1 MSTGPRYITLLGALA
16 SLLGAVYAAPYSFF
30 TLGDWG
36 GAMLGGQDKQNVY
49 AVAGAMAKLASTAP
63 PQFILNSGD
72 NFYWCGIQNTSDP
85 QIQVDYVLPYADPA
99 IANLPWY
106 SVLG

>member
-1 MSTGPRYITLLGALA
+1 MASTGCRTLVGVLALA
-16 SLLGAVYAAPYSFF
+16 LLLTANGEAFSFL

-36 GAMLGGQDKQNVY
+36 GAALGGQDKQNVY

-63 PQFILNSGD
+63 PQFILNTGD
-72 NFYWCGIQNTSDP
+72 NFYWCGIMNSTDP
-85 QIQVDYVLPYADPA
+85 QIEVDYVLPYAA
-99 IANLPWY
+99 SSIARLPWY